1 MKRIVFLIIIGLLG
15 LALFPHCAKVVS
27 PTGGPK
33 DTLAPKV
40 VSSTPRMNST
50 NFTGNKIIVE
60 FDEYVQVKDVQKKL
74 IVSPPLKTRPQVGI
88 RGKRIEIEI
97 TDTLKENTTYTVYL
111 GDAVSDNNEGNPIS
125 SFEFAFSTGSSIDTL
140 SLTGNIVNA
149 ISREPVEGA
158 LVMLYDSFAD
168 SLPYITL
175 PTHIAK
181 TNKKGDF
188 VVNNLKY
195 IDYKLVAINDLNSNY
210 LYNQGKEE
218 IAFID
223 STIKK
228 ETLIDSVAKNRLLL
242 RTFREELPNQIM
254 TGFERTDSNLLYLSF
269 SRKPKGGFTLTPL
282 QDTSKKE
289 WYIAEPDA
297 QGDTVKIWITSE
309 SLIAQDTLKVIAS
322 YLKTDSLNRLNPQ
335 TDTLKFIN
343 FDTSTEEKT
352 TKTKKKG
359 KDQEAE
365 AIKSGF
371 DLKTSLSSG
380 KVAIP
385 NLPFEFTSPI
395 PIKEVDASKIG
406 IFNET
411 DSIMEPSITLI
422 ADSISPRV
430 FYFKKEWKP
439 TKSYKMLVLPGAFR
453 DITHKLNDTLRLKIT
468 GADPEEYGTLIIKT
482 NNVQQGVIAEL
493 LSEKGSFISRK
504 SAIGNQPIVFR
515 FIEPG
520 KYKLRFIEDLNTN
533 GEWDSG
539 NYLKKIQPE
548 RIFDF
553 TEGKNKG
560 EINIRANWENEI
572 QFTIPKP

>member
-195 IDYKLVAINDLNSNY
+195 IDYKLVAINDLNSN
-210 LYNQGKEE
+210 
-218 IAFID
+218 
-223 STIKK
+223 
-228 ETLIDSVAKNRLLL
+228 
-242 RTFREELPNQIM
+242 
-254 TGFERTDSNLLYLSF
+254 
-269 SRKPKGGFTLTPL
+269 
-282 QDTSKKE
+282 
-289 WYIAEPDA
+289 
-297 QGDTVKIWITSE
+297 
-309 SLIAQDTLKVIAS
+309 
-322 YLKTDSLNRLNPQ
+322 
-335 TDTLKFIN
+335 
-343 FDTSTEEKT
+343 
-352 TKTKKKG
+352 
-359 KDQEAE
+359 
-365 AIKSGF
+365 
-371 DLKTSLSSG
+371 
-380 KVAIP
+380 
-385 NLPFEFTSPI
+385 
-395 PIKEVDASKIG
+395 
-406 IFNET
+406 
-411 DSIMEPSITLI
+411 
-422 ADSISPRV
+422 
-430 FYFKKEWKP
+430 
-439 TKSYKMLVLPGAFR
+439 
-453 DITHKLNDTLRLKIT
+453 
-468 GADPEEYGTLIIKT
+468 
-482 NNVQQGVIAEL
+482 
-493 LSEKGSFISRK
+493 
-504 SAIGNQPIVFR
+504 
-515 FIEPG
+515 
-520 KYKLRFIEDLNTN
+520 
-533 GEWDSG
+533 
-539 NYLKKIQPE
+539 
-548 RIFDF
+548 
-553 TEGKNKG
+553 
-560 EINIRANWENEI
+560 
-572 QFTIPKP
+572 

>member
-1 MKRIVFLIIIGLLG
+1 MKRIVFSITIGLLG
-15 LALFPHCAKVVS
+15 LALFPRCAKVVS

-33 DTLAPKV
+33 DTLAPV
-40 VSSTPRMNST
+40 MVNSIPRMNST
-50 NFTGNKIIVE
+50 NFKGNKIIVE

-74 IVSPPLKTRPQVGI
+74 IVSPPLKTRPEIGL
-88 RGKRIEIEI
+88 RGKRIEITI
-97 TDTLKENTTYTVYL
+97 ADTLKENTTYTVYL
-111 GDAVSDNNEGNPIS
+111 GDAVADNNEGNPIS

-140 SLTGNIVNA
+140 SLAGNIVNA
-149 ISREPVEGA
+149 LSREPIEGA

-195 IDYKLVAINDLNSNY
+195 IDYKLVAITDGNSNY
-210 LYNQGKEE
+210 LYNQGKED

-228 ETLIDSVAKNRLLL
+228 ETFIDSVKKNRVSL
-242 RTFREELPNQIM
+242 RAFREETPIQII
-254 TGFERTDSNLLYLSF
+254 TGFERADSNLLHLSF

-282 QDTSKKE
+282 PDTSKKD

-309 SLIAQDTLKVIAS
+309 SLIAHDTLRVITS
-322 YLKTDSLNRLNPQ
+322 YLKTDSLNRLYPQ

-343 FDTSTEEKT
+343 FDTSKEEKT

-365 AIKSGF
+365 ATKTGF
-371 DLKTSLSSG
+371 DLKTSVSSG

-395 PIKEVDASKIG
+395 PIKEVDASKIA

-411 DSIMEPSITLI
+411 DSIMEPTIALI
-422 ADSISPRV
+422 ADTISPRV
-430 FYFKKEWKP
+430 YYFKKEWKP
-439 TKSYKMLVLPGAFR
+439 TKSYKILVLPGAFI

-493 LSEKGSFISRK
+493 LSEKGGLMGRR

-515 FIEPG
+515 FVEPG
-520 KYKLRFIEDLNTN
+520 KYKLRFIEDLNSN

-572 QFTIPKP
+572 QFAIPKP